1 MDPHHLRPGYWLDRY
16 ELLCPLAYGGM
27 ASVWL
32 ARFGGRAGFERLVV
46 VKMILPQYSQD
57 PRFQEMFLDEARI
70 ASRIEHANVARILDV
85 GEHANGHFIVMEW
98 VDGDSLSKLMRAAD
112 KNHEPM
118 PAGVALRVCADAAA
132 GLHAAHVLEDRDGSP
147 LGVVHRDV
155 SPQNILVANTG
166 ATMLIDFGIAK
177 ARDRVS
183 QDTSAGQLKGKVRYM
198 APEQALGRAVDRRA
212 DIWSL
217 GTILYELFA
226 GQPAYDGDN
235 EVATLHKLT
244 SGEPPPPLPPS
255 VPEAVREIIERALAY
270 EVDARFETAMDLHL
284 ALESAMAKI
293 GEPTSMANVAGYSK
307 RLLAERQDLRRRT
320 VDEALHEA
328 HARDAMRTTS
338 GMGMTNPG
346 MTNPGMTNPG
356 MTNPG
361 VAMAIPPYPPSSGMH
376 PFGQTDASGM
386 LGTLGSAVVDYPA
399 QAAMPMTML
408 PRGRRTAFMALGLCL
423 LAALVGVILIV
434 ATTQARLAAVRTVDE
449 RAERAEEEALARAP
463 RAASPAPNPAPVTTT
478 TVATTVATTAAA
490 TAVDA
495 GAAPTPA
502 TAASTNVAAG
512 ATAATSTG
520 THSSNTTVVRTST
533 STTTSQAT
541 HGNTGG
547 YTKTPTTGG
556 KKNRGF

>member
-112 KNHEPM
+112 KNHDPI
-118 PAGVALRVCADAAA
+118 PPGVALRICADAAA
-132 GLHAAHVLEDRDGSP
+132 GLHAAHVLEDRDGTP

-255 VPEAVREIIERALAY
+255 VPEAVRAIIERALAY
-270 EVDARFETAMDLHL
+270 DVEARFETAMDLHL

-293 GEPTSMANVAGYSK
+293 GEPTSMATVAGYSK

-320 VDEALHEA
+320 VDEALREA

-356 MTNPG
+356 
-361 VAMAIPPYPPSSGMH
+361 VAMPIPPYPSSGMH

-399 QAAMPMTML
+399 PTAMPMTMV

-423 LAALVGVILIV
+423 LAGLVGVILIV
-434 ATTQARLAAVRTVDE
+434 ATTQARLNAVRTVDE
-449 RAERAEEEALARAP
+449 RAERAEEEAMARAP
-463 RAASPAPNPAPVTTT
+463 RAASPAPEPAPVTTT
-478 TVATTVATTAAA
+478 TVATTVAPTTTAM
-490 TAVDA
+490 AVDA
-495 GAAPTPA
+495 GVTPPAAT
-502 TAASTNVAAG
+502 TNVASTT
-512 ATAATSTG
+512 TAAVSSGSTA
-520 THSSNTTVVRTST
+520 THSSNTPVVHTST
-533 STTTSQAT
+533 STTASQGSRSNA
-541 HGNTGG
+541 GG
-547 YTKTPTTGG
+547 YVKTPTTGG